1 MKLAAWTKMVCRMS
15 KPDLKSRIRTAAGVA
30 LLLLAVQSA
39 SAQEQQ
45 TVSRI
50 RHELGFWIGASSPL
64 PGTELDTVLD
74 SNLGGGLFYRFSWP
88 WVFYTEFGT
97 SYANYFSRGTQ
108 SATIVPLYGA
118 LAYPINLPIRM
129 QMFLKLGGG
138 TSYVLVR
145 PTNRQGWEP
154 LGYAGLEFSLLAGR
168 RFRIGLRLDYNMV
181 YEKHLNDPQRPL
193 LPVSLGTTDPRYQQ
207 TAYFKK
213 RNGHFFHFG
222 LMTSFVL

>member
-45 TVSRI
+45 SVSRI

>member
-1 MKLAAWTKMVCRMS
+1 M
-15 KPDLKSRIRTAAGVA
+15 
-30 LLLLAVQSA
+30 LLLAVQSA

-45 TVSRI
+45 SVSRI

>member
-1 MKLAAWTKMVCRMS
+1 MVHQMSERGLKSICTGAAAALFFLAA
-15 KPDLKSRIRTAAGVA
+15 PL
-30 LLLLAVQSA
+30 

-45 TVSRI
+45 SVSRI
-50 RHELGFWIGASSPL
+50 RHELGFWIGASSPM

-88 WVFYTEFGT
+88 WVFYTELGT

-108 SATIVPLYGA
+108 SATVVPLYGA

-129 QMFLKLGGG
+129 QMFLKLGAG

-154 LGYAGLEFSLLAGR
+154 LGYAGMEFSLLAGR

-181 YEKHLNDPQRPL
+181 YEKHLNNPERPL
-193 LPVSLGTTDPRYQQ
+193 LPFSPGTTDPRYQQ

>member
-1 MKLAAWTKMVCRMS
+1 MMRRMTEPKRLVSLSRLAGGLFLFLSLTQ
-15 KPDLKSRIRTAAGVA
+15 
-30 LLLLAVQSA
+30 AV
-39 SAQEQQ
+39 SAQDQQ
-45 TVSRI
+45 SVSRI

-108 SATIVPLYGA
+108 SATVVPVYGA
-118 LAYPINLPIRM
+118 LAYPIMLPIRM

-181 YEKHLNDPQRPL
+181 YEKHLKDPERPILPLSPGTNDA
-193 LPVSLGTTDPRYQQ
+193 RYQQ